1 MSSGGSSPSIQLPS
15 VLPALTSGGTAQL
28 YNPGSFAPRPLTG
41 GSFNQMA
48 QQAAGPLYIP
58 QAMQARG
65 MAGGGVG
72 VGMDPGSGGSASSGA
87 PAFFGGTPASAAQML
102 AALQALQGQ
111 APYKQTGVQVL

>member
-1 MSSGGSSPSIQLPS
+1 M
-15 VLPALTSGGTAQL
+15 

-72 VGMDPGSGGSASSGA
+72 AGIGQGIGGSASGGGGLNGATPPGSLLNLTGTGSSGA
-87 PAFFGGTPASAAQML
+87 PAFFGGTPANAAQML
-102 AALQALQGQ
+102 AALLALQGMTGQ
-111 APYKQTGVQVL
+111 APYKQTGAQVL